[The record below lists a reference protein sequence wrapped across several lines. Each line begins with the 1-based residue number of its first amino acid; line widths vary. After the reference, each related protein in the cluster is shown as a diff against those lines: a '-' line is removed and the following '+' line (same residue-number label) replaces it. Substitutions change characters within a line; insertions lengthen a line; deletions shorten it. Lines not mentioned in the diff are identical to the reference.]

1 LFLCEHIN
9 LTSLDMKVVFLL
21 ARYLPLVT
29 GNTYFS
35 ETFDEG
41 WHKRWIF
48 SRWKEEDGK
57 MGRWSLHGGKYNHD
71 RGLVTTENEK
81 HYTVSAHFMPF
92 TNEGE
97 ELYIQYEV
105 TLFQKDL
112 LCGGAYMKI
121 GPTMEDPRTF
131 GGETPF
137 NIMFGP
143 DRCHSLGR
151 THVVFQYEGKSVP
164 KKYDI
169 GWKQDPQ
176 FRNTLYRLAIFP
188 NNTARVDIDMEK
200 RYIGDMRN
208 DWEIIEPKR
217 IPDPDDE
224 MPLDWH
230 VEPMIDDPT
239 DKQPEKWTDERRI
252 EDMDA
257 KPPVDWDEDV
267 DGRWLRPHKDNPEW
281 RGPWHIRRIHNPEY
295 KGFWEPKLIPNP
307 EYVPN
312 DKVYMWEN
320 FGYVGFDLWQVFSG
334 TMFDNI
340 VITSN
345 RTVADQWAEKW
356 KKNKALEQ
364 KAIDDEKARAK
375 QLEEHGDDDDV
386 YEEGDHLTDKISSD
400 L

>member
-1 LFLCEHIN
+1 
-9 LTSLDMKVVFLL
+9 
-21 ARYLPLVT
+21 
-29 GNTYFS
+29 
-35 ETFDEG
+35 
-41 WHKRWIF
+41 
-48 SRWKEEDGK
+48 
-57 MGRWSLHGGKYNHD
+57 MGRWKIHSGKYNKD
-71 RGLVTTENEK
+71 PGLTTSQDEK

-112 LCGGAYMKI
+112 RCGGAYMKI
-121 GPTMEDPRTF
+121 GPTMEEPRTF
-131 GGETPF
+131 GDETPF

-143 DRCHSLGR
+143 DRCHQLGR
-151 THVVFQYEGKSVP
+151 THLVFQYDGRSVP

-200 RYIGDMRN
+200 RYLGDMRN

-230 VEPMIDDPT
+230 VEPMIDDAT
-239 DKQPEKWTDERRI
+239 DKKPASWTDAQRI
-252 EDMDA
+252 PDMDA
-257 KPPVDWDEDV
+257 KPPADWDEDV
-267 DGRWLRPHKDNPEW
+267 DGKWLRPQKDNPEW
-281 RGPWHIRRIHNPEY
+281 RGPWHVRRIHNPEY
-295 KGFWEPKLIPNP
+295 KGFWEPRLMPNP

-312 DKVYMWEN
+312 DKVYLWEN
-320 FGYVGFDLWQVFSG
+320 FGYVGFDLWQVFAG

-340 VITSN
+340 IITSN
-345 RTVADQWAEKW
+345 RTAADEWAEKW
-356 KKNKALEQ
+356 RKNKEAEQ
-364 KAIDDEKARAK
+364 KAMDDEKLRAK
-375 QLEEHGDDDDV
+375 ELAEHGDDDDT
-386 YEEGDHLTDKISSD
+386 YDDEKTSD